1 MMLQL
6 FITESK
12 KHEFEC
18 ILADPY
24 DQIDHLAD
32 P

>member
-24 DQIDHLAD
+24 DHLAD